1 MPIYAWETH
10 AHTGEISPCGNVPA
24 AELAEHHIEAGY
36 SGVVITNHFSRY
48 GFTYVADKSWE
59 EQVNWFYRG
68 YEMVKE
74 AAGDRLTVLF
84 GAEINFIGDP
94 NDYLVYGITPAFM
107 LAHPDLLSMGVG
119 HFSKLSRE
127 NGFLLIQ
134 AHPFRNGMRI
144 VRPDELDGI
153 EVCNGN
159 PRHDSRNFI
168 AGPWAT
174 RYGLL
179 TTSGSDYHQREDIGR
194 GGIFTERKIETME
207 DFIGVIRSRPAL
219 RICTE

>member
-1 MPIYAWETH
+1 MSIYAWETH

-24 AELAEHHIEAGY
+24 AELVERHIEAGY
-36 SGVVITNHFSRY
+36 AGVVITNHLSRY
-48 GFTYVADKSWE
+48 GFTYVSDKSWE
-59 EQVNWFYRG
+59 EQVNWFYHG
-68 YEMVKE
+68 FEMAKE

-84 GAEINFIGDP
+84 AAEINFNGDP
-94 NDYLVYGITPAFM
+94 NDYLVYGVTREFL
-107 LAHPDLLSMGVG
+107 LAHPDLLNMRFGD
-119 HFSKLSRE
+119 FSRLGRE

-168 AGPWAT
+168 AASWAA

-194 GGIFTERKIETME
+194 GGIFTDQKIETME
-207 DFIGVIRSRPAL
+207 DFIRVIRSRPAL
-219 RICTE
+219 RTCAE